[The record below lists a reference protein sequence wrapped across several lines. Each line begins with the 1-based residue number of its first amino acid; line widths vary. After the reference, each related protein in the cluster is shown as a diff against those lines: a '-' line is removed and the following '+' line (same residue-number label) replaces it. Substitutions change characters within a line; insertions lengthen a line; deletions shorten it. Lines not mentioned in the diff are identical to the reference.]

1 MANLNEKEMKKMKK
15 RRNKEKNKPTRE
27 EKKRG
32 HPSTPTFSD
41 DSGKP
46 QTQQSTNVDE
56 SSDLCHAKAQTAVE
70 EASCTDQE
78 GVNRQIQESLR
89 TICVSMDTSN
99 VTQQVES
106 IERNIA
112 FLQKEHQVLLTGL
125 RLEIRHLKKRC
136 NDIATEEEFLQAR
149 ILQTEHHIAEQECSQ
164 GELKAKLRHKGEQAS
179 ALQVRLREEE
189 RRFLEELK
197 RRSHKITALSRD
209 LRKQTDIAAQ
219 LTFQLHSARFR
230 LYHQAEEGEGEKDE
244 EKKKEEEEER
254 KGERGEKVLTAR
266 PEARH
271 RSHCSARLRRS
282 ERVRECVP
290 QERILG
296 PEKPS
301 PMPDPALFLYPFP
314 QRLLPLHIS
323 LRGHCGEGD
332 SQRQMGRLRT
342 RVTRDDTRPE
352 TTDL

>member
-1 MANLNEKEMKKMKK
+1 MDAWIYA
-15 RRNKEKNKPTRE
+15 
-27 EKKRG
+27 
-32 HPSTPTFSD
+32 
-41 DSGKP
+41 
-46 QTQQSTNVDE
+46 QQLFGLE
-56 SSDLCHAKAQTAVE
+56 SENQRDPARQLLVHGGDGGE
-70 EASCTDQE
+70 SCPAPFIRLIDT
-78 GVNRQIQESLR
+78 
-89 TICVSMDTSN
+89 CCASMDTCT
-99 VTQQVES
+99 VAQQVES
-106 IERNIA
+106 VERNIA

-136 NDIATEEEFLQAR
+136 NDLSCELSKSSPERNREDIAAEEQFLQAR
-149 ILQTEHHIAEQECSQ
+149 LLQTEHNLAEQECSQ
-164 GELKAKLRHKGEQAS
+164 QELKVKLRHKGVQAS

-209 LRKQTDIAAQ
+209 LHKQTDIAAQ

-230 LYHQAEEGEGEKDE
+230 LYHQAEEEDDEEEGERD
-244 EKKKEEEEER
+244 KKGPGCLSSSPQVSTSR
-254 KGERGEKVLTAR
+254 V
-266 PEARH
+266 EARH

-296 PEKPS
+296 PEKPR
-301 PMPDPALFLYPFP
+301 PMPDPTLFLYPFT

-323 LRGHCGEGD
+323 LGGHCGEGD
-332 SQRQMGRLRT
+332 SQRRMSRLRT
-342 RVTRDDTRPE
+342 RAMKEETGPE

>member
-1 MANLNEKEMKKMKK
+1 
-15 RRNKEKNKPTRE
+15 
-27 EKKRG
+27 
-32 HPSTPTFSD
+32 
-41 DSGKP
+41 
-46 QTQQSTNVDE
+46 
-56 SSDLCHAKAQTAVE
+56 
-70 EASCTDQE
+70 
-78 GVNRQIQESLR
+78 
-89 TICVSMDTSN
+89 MDTSN

-106 IERNIA
+106 VERNIA

-136 NDIATEEEFLQAR
+136 NDLSCELSKSSAARNRVDIATEEEFLQAR

-254 KGERGEKVLTAR
+254 KGERGEKGPGCLSSFPQVLTAR

>member
-1 MANLNEKEMKKMKK
+1 
-15 RRNKEKNKPTRE
+15 
-27 EKKRG
+27 
-32 HPSTPTFSD
+32 
-41 DSGKP
+41 
-46 QTQQSTNVDE
+46 
-56 SSDLCHAKAQTAVE
+56 
-70 EASCTDQE
+70 
-78 GVNRQIQESLR
+78 
-89 TICVSMDTSN
+89 MDTSN

-106 IERNIA
+106 VERNIA

-136 NDIATEEEFLQAR
+136 NDLSCELSKSSPARNRVDIATEEEFLQAR

-230 LYHQAEEGEGEKDE
+230 LYHQAEEGEGEKEE
-244 EKKKEEEEER
+244 EKKKEEEEEER
-254 KGERGEKVLTAR
+254 KAR